1 LQSRTGVSRSTSDGR
16 FRGARDVV
24 GRQVG
29 ARRADRRSARDG
41 VRAGWR
47 RKSPRRGR
55 VGAVRSGARV
65 RRADVGAFFETVAL
79 FTIATTISV
88 WGADI
93 GLVRTIPRLVV
104 LRRADSVRPLIQIAV
119 ASVFAIAAV
128 LAVAMAALATPLSEL
143 ITSGVAQTTVEPL
156 IRAVA
161 PFVPVAAVFAVV
173 LAATRGLGRMGP
185 TNVIDRSG
193 RAAVQPIFALG
204 VAILGL
210 GTVALVVAWALPY
223 GIGCLFAALWLARLL
238 RETPADART
247 GDALVGRAL
256 FAEFWRFA
264 APRGLAGAFA
274 VAVVWLD
281 TLLIGALRSTQE
293 AGVYAAATRFL
304 LFGGLAAQAV
314 IQAIG
319 PILSELITRR
329 ERHAAAAVYRTGTAW
344 SMALGWPIY
353 LLLAIFAP
361 TLLSVLGPGY
371 VGAADA
377 LRILAVAMLFGSGVG
392 PVDIA
397 LLMAGKSSW
406 NLLNTAAAVSVN
418 VVLNLL
424 LIPRLGITG
433 AAIAW
438 AASIVVNNLVP
449 LIQVRGL
456 VGLHPIG
463 VATVSVG
470 LTAIV
475 VFGVIPVALRAVL
488 PSDAIALAVAA
499 VVGVLLYLPAL
510 WRLRRTLALDRLAGS
525 VNVGG
530 LRRRSVHSA

>member
-1 LQSRTGVSRSTSDGR
+1 MTSSGGRSER
-16 FRGARDVV
+16 VEPI
-24 GRQVG
+24 
-29 ARRADRRSARDG
+29 ADRYLTTFARGGAGSLVGVVASALFGLALVFVVTRSFT
-41 VRAGWR
+41 RAE
-47 RKSPRRGR
+47 
-55 VGAVRSGARV
+55 
-65 RRADVGAFFETVAL
+65 VGAFFETVAL
-79 FTIATTISV
+79 FTIATTVSV

-93 GLVRTIPRLVV
+93 GLVRTIPRFLV
-104 LRRADSVRPLIQIAV
+104 LDRGEHTRPLIRIAV
-119 ASVFAIAAV
+119 GSVFAIAIV
-128 LAVAMAALATPLSEL
+128 LATAMAALAGPVSEL
-143 ITSGVAQTTVEPL
+143 VTSGMARTAVEPV
-156 IRAVA
+156 IRAAA

-173 LAATRGLGRMGP
+173 LAATRGMGRMGP

-193 RAAVQPIFALG
+193 RAAAQPIFALA
-204 VAILGL
+204 VAVLGL

-223 GIGCLFAALWLARLL
+223 AIGCLVAGLWLTRALK
-238 RETPADART
+238 RT
-247 GDALVGRAL
+247 TVEPRRDTAPVGRAL

-264 APRGLAGAFA
+264 APRGLAGVFA
-274 VAVVWLD
+274 VAVLWLD

-304 LFGGLAAQAV
+304 IFGGFAAQAV

-319 PILSELITRR
+319 PTLSELLTRR
-329 ERHAAAAVYRTGTAW
+329 EPEAAAAVYRTGTAW
-344 SMALGWPIY
+344 SMALGWPVY
-353 LLLAIFAP
+353 LTLAIFAP

-371 VGAADA
+371 AGAEDA
-377 LRILAVAMLFGSGVG
+377 LRILAVAMLFASGVG

-406 NLLNTAAAVSVN
+406 NLLNTAAAVAVN

-449 LIQVRGL
+449 LIQVRRL
-456 VGLHPIG
+456 VGLHPVG

-475 VFGVIPVALRAVL
+475 VFGVIPVALRVVI
-488 PSDAIALAVAA
+488 PSDGLALAVSA

-525 VNVGG
+525 VNVGL
-530 LRRRSVHSA
+530 LRRLRGVHSP